1 MPQKE
6 VSMQIIVNNLS
17 HSSMVI
23 NSGFNVI
30 DNMSV
35 SVDGG
40 VMIGGGSGIEG
51 GDVGMEVPSGSGESV
66 LSSWGFVGGITGAT
80 LVVSIVL
87 GILLAKVRIKKGFD
101 LYED

>member
-1 MPQKE
+1 
-6 VSMQIIVNNLS
+6 MQIILNNLS

-23 NSGFNVI
+23 NSGFNVMG
-30 DNMSV
+30 NMSV
-35 SVDGG
+35 SVEDALKFGE
-40 VMIGGGSGIEG
+40 GSGIEG
-51 GDVGMEVPSGSGESV
+51 GEMGMEVPSSGGSSV

-87 GILLAKVRIKKGFD
+87 GILLAKKRIKKGFD